1 MNRQGVFVNILRLLL
16 LTSMVFI
23 LFGCSN
29 KQVVE
34 TKIITRTETV
44 EVKVPVKIDIP
55 EIECEFSGE
64 GTVPMTKML
73 ECIILQKKVID
84 EITERNNQW
93 Q

>member
-1 MNRQGVFVNILRLLL
+1 MYITRFLLL
-16 LTSMVFI
+16 LSVLLL
-23 LFGCSN
+23 LFGCSAR
-29 KQVVE
+29 QPVE
-34 TKIITRTETV
+34 TKVITRTETV

-55 EIECEFSGE
+55 EIDCEFSGE

-84 EITERNNQW
+84 EISERNSKW

>member
-1 MNRQGVFVNILRLLL
+1 MYITRFLLL
-16 LTSMVFI
+16 LSILFL
-23 LFGCSN
+23 LFGCSAR
-29 KQVVE
+29 QPVE
-34 TKIITRTETV
+34 TKVITRIETV

-55 EIECEFSGE
+55 EIDCEFSGE

-84 EITERNNQW
+84 EISERNSKW

>member
-1 MNRQGVFVNILRLLL
+1 MYITKFLLL
-16 LTSMVFI
+16 LSILFL
-23 LFGCSN
+23 LFGCSAR
-29 KQVVE
+29 QPVE
-34 TKIITRTETV
+34 TKVITRTETV

-55 EIECEFSGE
+55 EIDCEFSGE

-84 EITERNNQW
+84 EISERNSKW

>member
-1 MNRQGVFVNILRLLL
+1 MYITRFLLL
-16 LTSMVFI
+16 LSILFL
-23 LFGCSN
+23 LFGCSAR
-29 KQVVE
+29 QPVE
-34 TKIITRTETV
+34 TKVITRTETV

-55 EIECEFSGE
+55 EIDCEFSGE

-84 EITERNNQW
+84 EISERNSKW

>member
-1 MNRQGVFVNILRLLL
+1 MFL
-16 LTSMVFI
+16 F
-23 LFGCSN
+23 LFGCSTR
-29 KQVVE
+29 QPVE
-34 TKIITRTETV
+34 TKVITRTETV

-55 EIECEFSGE
+55 EIDCEFSGE

-84 EITERNNQW
+84 EISERNRKW

>member
-1 MNRQGVFVNILRLLL
+1 MYITRFLLL
-16 LTSMVFI
+16 LSILFL
-23 LFGCSN
+23 LFGCSAR
-29 KQVVE
+29 QPVE
-34 TKIITRTETV
+34 TKVITRTETV

-55 EIECEFSGE
+55 EIDCEFSGE

-84 EITERNNQW
+84 EISERNRKW

>member
-1 MNRQGVFVNILRLLL
+1 MYITRFLLL
-16 LTSMVFI
+16 LSILFL
-23 LFGCSN
+23 LFGCSAR
-29 KQVVE
+29 QPVE
-34 TKIITRTETV
+34 TKVITRTETV

-55 EIECEFSGE
+55 EIDCEFSGE

-84 EITERNNQW
+84 EISERNKKW

>member
-1 MNRQGVFVNILRLLL
+1 MYITRFLLL
-16 LTSMVFI
+16 LSILFL
-23 LFGCSN
+23 LFGCSAR
-29 KQVVE
+29 QPVE
-34 TKIITRTETV
+34 TKVITRIETV

-55 EIECEFSGE
+55 EIDCEFSGE

-84 EITERNNQW
+84 EISERNRKW

>member
-1 MNRQGVFVNILRLLL
+1 MYITRFLLL
-16 LTSMVFI
+16 LSILFL
-23 LFGCSN
+23 LFGCSAR
-29 KQVVE
+29 QPVE
-34 TKIITRTETV
+34 TKVITRTETV

-55 EIECEFSGE
+55 EIDCEFSGK

-84 EITERNNQW
+84 EISERNSKW

>member
-1 MNRQGVFVNILRLLL
+1 MYITKFLLL
-16 LTSMVFI
+16 LSILFL
-23 LFGCSN
+23 LFGCSTR
-29 KQVVE
+29 QPVE
-34 TKIITRTETV
+34 TKVITRTETV

-55 EIECEFSGE
+55 EIDCEFSGE

-84 EITERNNQW
+84 EISERNSKW

>member
-1 MNRQGVFVNILRLLL
+1 MYITRFLLL
-16 LTSMVFI
+16 LSILFL
-23 LFGCSN
+23 LFGCSAR
-29 KQVVE
+29 QPVE
-34 TKIITRTETV
+34 TKVITRTETV

>member
-1 MNRQGVFVNILRLLL
+1 MYITRFLLL
-16 LTSMVFI
+16 LSILFL
-23 LFGCSN
+23 LFGCSR
-29 KQVVE
+29 QPVE
-34 TKIITRTETV
+34 TKVITRTETV

-55 EIECEFSGE
+55 EIDCEFSGE

-84 EITERNNQW
+84 EISERNRKW

>member
-1 MNRQGVFVNILRLLL
+1 MYITRFILLL
-16 LTSMVFI
+16 SILFL
-23 LFGCSN
+23 LFGCSSR
-29 KQVVE
+29 QPVE
-34 TKIITRTETV
+34 TKVITRTETV

-55 EIECEFSGE
+55 EIDCEFSGE

-84 EITERNNQW
+84 EISERNRKW

>member
-1 MNRQGVFVNILRLLL
+1 MYITRFLLL
-16 LTSMVFI
+16 LSVLLL
-23 LFGCSN
+23 LFGCSAR
-29 KQVVE
+29 QPVE
-34 TKIITRTETV
+34 TKVITRTETV

-55 EIECEFSGE
+55 EIDCEFSGE

-84 EITERNNQW
+84 EISERNRKW

>member
-1 MNRQGVFVNILRLLL
+1 MYITRFLLL
-16 LTSMVFI
+16 LSILFL
-23 LFGCSN
+23 LFGCSTR
-29 KQVVE
+29 QPVE
-34 TKIITRTETV
+34 TKVITRTETV

-55 EIECEFSGE
+55 EIDCEFSGE

-84 EITERNNQW
+84 EISERNSKW

>member
-1 MNRQGVFVNILRLLL
+1 MYITRFLLL
-16 LTSMVFI
+16 LSILFL
-23 LFGCSN
+23 LFGCSAR
-29 KQVVE
+29 QPVE
-34 TKIITRTETV
+34 TKVITRTETV

-55 EIECEFSGE
+55 EIDCEFSGE

-84 EITERNNQW
+84 EIAERNRKW

>member
-1 MNRQGVFVNILRLLL
+1 MYTTRFLLL
-16 LTSMVFI
+16 LSILFL
-23 LFGCSN
+23 LFGCSAR
-29 KQVVE
+29 QPVE
-34 TKIITRTETV
+34 TKVITRTETV

-55 EIECEFSGE
+55 EIDCEFSGE

-84 EITERNNQW
+84 EISERNRKW

>member
-1 MNRQGVFVNILRLLL
+1 MYITRFLLL
-16 LTSMVFI
+16 LSILFL
-23 LFGCSN
+23 LFGCSAR
-29 KQVVE
+29 QPVE
-34 TKIITRTETV
+34 TKVITRTETV

-55 EIECEFSGE
+55 VIDCEFSGE

-84 EITERNNQW
+84 EISERNRKW

>member
-1 MNRQGVFVNILRLLL
+1 MYITRFLLL
-16 LTSMVFI
+16 LGILFL
-23 LFGCSN
+23 LFGCSAR
-29 KQVVE
+29 QAVE
-34 TKIITRTETV
+34 TKVITRIETV

-55 EIECEFSGE
+55 EIDCEFSGE

-84 EITERNNQW
+84 EISERNRKW

>member
-1 MNRQGVFVNILRLLL
+1 MYITRFLLL
-16 LTSMVFI
+16 LSILFL
-23 LFGCSN
+23 LFGCSSR
-29 KQVVE
+29 QPVE
-34 TKIITRTETV
+34 TKVITRTETV

-55 EIECEFSGE
+55 EIDCEFSGE

-84 EITERNNQW
+84 EISERNRKW

>member
-1 MNRQGVFVNILRLLL
+1 MYITRFLLL
-16 LTSMVFI
+16 LSILFL
-23 LFGCSN
+23 LFGCSAR
-29 KQVVE
+29 QSVE
-34 TKIITRTETV
+34 TKVITRIETV

-55 EIECEFSGE
+55 EIDCEFSGE

-84 EITERNNQW
+84 EISERNRKW

>member
-1 MNRQGVFVNILRLLL
+1 MFL
-16 LTSMVFI
+16 
-23 LFGCSN
+23 LFGCSAR
-29 KQVVE
+29 QPVE
-34 TKIITRTETV
+34 TKVITRTETV

-55 EIECEFSGE
+55 EIDCEFSGE

-84 EITERNNQW
+84 EISERNRKW

>member
-1 MNRQGVFVNILRLLL
+1 MFITRFLLL
-16 LTSMVFI
+16 LSILFL
-23 LFGCSN
+23 LFGCSTR
-29 KQVVE
+29 QPVE
-34 TKIITRTETV
+34 TKVITRTETV

-55 EIECEFSGE
+55 EIDCEFSGE

-84 EITERNNQW
+84 EISERNSKW